1 MDPEGGCRRRSSWW
15 YVNLHR
21 GGSNSSGLMATLLSD
36 LPNAQRVLRMS
47 GVIDEQAAWI
57 GGETTLVQTGDI
69 VDR

>member
-1 MDPEGGCRRRSSWW
+1 
-15 YVNLHR
+15 
-21 GGSNSSGLMATLLSD
+21 MATLLSD